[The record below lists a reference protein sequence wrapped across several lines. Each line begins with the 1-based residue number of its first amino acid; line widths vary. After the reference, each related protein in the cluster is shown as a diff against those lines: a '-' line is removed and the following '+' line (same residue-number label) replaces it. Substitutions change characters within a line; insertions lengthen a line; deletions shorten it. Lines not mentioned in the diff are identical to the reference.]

1 MSNITTVLPDIDLT
15 SSDVTT
21 TITASSNVLNSGSMY
36 SIAPGSFNN
45 VVMSAGSTNKFKA
58 GTIIIKGEGS
68 QEAEFDAA
76 FINDLKILLEVINDL
91 PDQHP
96 LADLK
101 RDMRMRRA
109 FKRLGG

>member
-1 MSNITTVLPDIDLT
+1 MSNITAVLPDIDLT

-21 TITASSNVLNSGSMY
+21 TITASSNVLNAGSMY

-45 VVMSAGSTNKFKA
+45 VFTAAGPTNEFKA
-58 GTIIIKGEGS
+58 GTITIKGEGS
-68 QEAEFDAA
+68 EAAEFDAA

-96 LADLK
+96 LGELK
-101 RDMRMRRA
+101 HDMRMRRA